1 MIHDQ
6 QFDLGLQLRRDMF
19 GVVGADDQVSS
30 TDEWDDKLQEI
41 VTRHVFGDVWQR
53 PGLDRR
59 TRSLVTL
66 AMLVATN
73 RSHEV
78 GIHLRGALS
87 NGVTGEELRELMLHA
102 SIYCGLPAAVDG
114 IRAARAVVEE
124 RAAVGGQA

>member
-1 MIHDQ
+1 MIHDE

-19 GVVGADDQVSS
+19 GVAGADDQVGS

-87 NGVTGEELRELMLHA
+87 NGVTAEELRELMLHA

-114 IRAARAVVEE
+114 IRAARALVEE
-124 RAAVGGQA
+124 RAAVGGPA